1 MAPSFAKSAVQVLRA
16 VKNAQNLNSLGY
28 GSIEDKKWLE
38 TCYAKYPHR
47 NLGIPKHYGVFG
59 ELYILSLVV
68 GKSLLRQGSNKSI

>member
-16 VKNAQNLNSLGY
+16 VKNAQNLNSLAH

-38 TCYAKYPHR
+38 SSYAKYPHSR
-47 NLGIPKHYGVFG
+47 VSKHYGVFG